1 MIGYLCAYLR
11 YYHPYE
17 FIAAYLNNANNEDD
31 IKNGSALAELY
42 GIQIVPPRFGLSKD
56 KYIFDAERQV
66 IAKGLESVKYMNRI
80 VANELYDLSK
90 RHKISSFM
98 ELLKLMSSET
108 SLDSRQLDILIKI
121 DFFKDFGNIPE
132 LSRILSFFTFFKNG
146 TAKKIQKEKLTGK
159 LYDLVAQYATDKNK
173 GGSESKSFTILDMDG
188 LLNTCEQVVK
198 SLALPDIDLKCKIQS
213 QIEYMGY
220 VDLTTNRPEDRRKLL
235 ITDVFPMVSKDK
247 GAVWGYA
254 LQTRSIGS
262 GKVARLTVRAHTFS
276 KSPLK
281 RFDIIYAKELEK
293 NRSGYWY
300 LLNYEQA
307 I

>member
-11 YYHPYE
+11 YYHPHE

-31 IKNGSALAELY
+31 IKNGSALAEQY

-56 KYIFDAERQV
+56 KYIYDVEHKV
-66 IAKGLESVKYMNRI
+66 IAKGLESVKYMNRN
-80 VANELYDLSK
+80 VANELYDLSR
-90 RHKISSFM
+90 RHKVSSFM
-98 ELLKLMSSET
+98 ELLRLMSDET

-132 LSRILSFFTFFKNG
+132 LSRILSFFAFFKSG
-146 TAKKIQKEKLTGK
+146 TAKKVQKEKLNGK
-159 LYDLVAQYATDKNK
+159 LYDLVAQFATDKNK
-173 GGSESKSFTILDMDG
+173 DGSESKSFTITDMG
-188 LLNTCEQVVK
+188 SLLNVCEQVVK
-198 SLALPDIDLKCKIQS
+198 SLALPDVDLKCKIQS

-220 VDLTTNRPEDRRKLL
+220 IDLTTNRPEDRRKLL
-235 ITDVFPMVSKDK
+235 ITDVFPMVSKEK
-247 GAVWGYA
+247 NLIWGYA
-254 LQTRSIGS
+254 IQTRSIGS
-262 GKVARLTVRAHTFS
+262 GKAARLTVRAQTFS
-276 KSPLK
+276 KFPLK

-300 LLNYEQA
+300 LLSYEQT